1 MAEYVKI
8 PKERIGALI
17 GEEGKTKAML
27 QDRCKVKI
35 SVTEDGG
42 VSILSPEDDGLT
54 EWKARDI
61 VTAVGRGFNPR
72 YAMTLLKEDN
82 MLWVLNLYDLLR
94 HKDADVKRVKA
105 RIIGEEGKAW
115 RTLETLTNTRMSV
128 YGRTVAVIGKEDD
141 VELMKKGIQMIVD
154 GAQHPTVYRVI
165 EREGTKQRQ
174 GL

>member
-8 PKERIGALI
+8 PKERIGVLI

-27 QDRCKVKI
+27 QDRCKVRI

-42 VSILSPEDDGLT
+42 VTILSPEEDGLA
-54 EWKARDI
+54 EWKATDL
-61 VTAVGRGFNPR
+61 VKAVGRGFNPHH
-72 YAMTLLKEDN
+72 AMALLKEDN
-82 MLWVLNLYDLLR
+82 ILWVLNLYDLLR

-115 RTLETLTNTRMSV
+115 RTLEALTNTKMSV
-128 YGRTVAVIGKEDD
+128 YGRTVAVIGQEDD
-141 VELMKKGIQMIVD
+141 VEMMRKGIQMIID
-154 GAQHPTVYRVI
+154 GAQHPTVYRI
-165 EREGTKQRQ
+165 LEREAGKRQ

>member
-8 PKERIGALI
+8 PKERVGVLI
-17 GEEGKTKAML
+17 GEDGRTKAML
-27 QDRCKVKI
+27 QDRCNVKI

-42 VSILSPEDDGLT
+42 VTVLSPEEDGLA
-54 EWKARDI
+54 EWKATDI
-61 VTAVGRGFNPR
+61 VKAIGRGFNPK
-72 YAMTLLKEDN
+72 YAMTLLKEDK

-128 YGRTVAVIGKEDD
+128 YGRTVAVIGNEDD
-141 VELMKKGIQMIVD
+141 VENMKKGIQMIVD
-154 GAQHPTVYRVI
+154 GAQHPTVYRI
-165 EREGTKQRQ
+165 LEREAGKRQ